1 MDFFGFGPAFP
12 AFVFGSFQSLRGA
25 ARIFSFPPLFSFPVK
40 YSLLLTPT
48 SQSYSPEQ
56 DDIQMLSEQ

>member
-1 MDFFGFGPAFP
+1 L
-12 AFVFGSFQSLRGA
+12 QSLHHLPQL
-25 ARIFSFPPLFSFPVK
+25 ISDTYFSFPVK

-48 SQSYSPEQ
+48 SQSYSPGQ